1 MAKLPKLPKLKVP
14 KLPGKMLG
22 KMGKIGKMK
31 APKLPKVKMPKLP
44 QAPGMAS
51 ALGLSSL
58 QASLGSLNM
67 GTMLGMIFVVP
78 LAIGFYVMTKIGVYG
93 MGNTINIANLAGVVL
108 GAGALGLNIMNKDMG
123 GLSTTTNLM
132 ILLVSLALVGY
143 AFMNANT
150 PTEEKKA

>member
-1 MAKLPKLPKLKVP
+1 MPKLPKLPKIKGP
-14 KLPGKMLG
+14 KLPGKLAG
-22 KMGKIGKMK
+22 KLGKMK

-58 QASLGSLNM
+58 QASLGSLNL
-67 GTMLGMIFVVP
+67 GTILGMIFVIP
-78 LAIGFYVMTKIGVYG
+78 IAIGFYVITKIGVYG
-93 MGNTINIANLAGVVL
+93 TGNAVNIANLAGILL
-108 GAGALGLNIMNKDMG
+108 GAGALGVNVINKDVG
-123 GLSTTTNLM
+123 GLGTTTNLM